1 MEKYIRTKD
10 GRILSL
16 NEFKYEK
23 EYHWYRPN
31 EKYLS
36 RLNIDFTCWKWCFD
50 DEYDSI
56 PEVLGKITVEKIKRE
71 ECKFADEIEDLCDR
85 FVLVDKDDEGPI
97 EQELIGKRYRAMLD
111 VVHMFTIKYSVLAA
125 MFSQRGTFS
134 DSIMPMQTMSV
145 RAVVAVR
152 QSAATKYLLVLF
164 SRCFPSKKNMHRT
177 MTRPKAK

>member
-111 VVHMFTIKYSVLAA
+111 ELRFRISTGCDPRKLDFYGAIWTDKGLIY
-125 MFSQRGTFS
+125 
-134 DSIMPMQTMSV
+134 
-145 RAVVAVR
+145 VA
-152 QSAATKYLLVLF
+152 KMNEKGEFELL
-164 SRCFPSKKNMHRT
+164 
-177 MTRPKAK
+177 